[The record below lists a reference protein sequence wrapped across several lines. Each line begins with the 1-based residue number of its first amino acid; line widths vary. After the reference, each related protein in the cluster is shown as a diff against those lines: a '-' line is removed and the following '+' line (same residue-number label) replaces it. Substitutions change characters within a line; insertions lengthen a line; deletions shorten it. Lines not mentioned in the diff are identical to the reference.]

1 MGEAVVEAGEGEV
14 EGIRTCKRSGWA
26 STMDYALSEVEVLI
40 SAYSTGE
47 SNDQQCVQFSD
58 GRSDSRCLCIG
69 YWRGYWRTV
78 LLITQ

>member
-1 MGEAVVEAGEGEV
+1 M

-58 GRSDSRCLCIG
+58 GRSFPHIDSRRLCIG

>member
-40 SAYSTGE
+40 SAYSTGG

-69 YWRGYWRTV
+69 
-78 LLITQ
+78 